1 MTRII
6 RAWNLKTNL
15 ELEYDMNL
23 PTIQQNTTLQQAVDA
38 KDLHQ
43 ALGLH
48 PAKWS
53 EWSKNNITNNPFALE
68 GKDYEVYNPEL
79 NTQGGRPTTNY
90 LLSIEFAKKLAMQV
104 RTEIGE
110 QIRNYFLECERR
122 AQQPVIALPDF
133 TNPVEAARAFADQYE
148 AKQIAQEQ
156 LAIAQPKAAALDFIS
171 SAVNSLNARDT
182 AKTLGIQ
189 PQKFNKWCITH
200 NWMYRDGK
208 DKLQMCSNRLQQGYM
223 EQRPVT
229 YTVPVNRN
237 GAMFYETRA
246 TTQPLFTAK
255 GLTRLASI
263 FSIVHEV
270 A

>member
-1 MTRII
+1 
-6 RAWNLKTNL
+6 
-15 ELEYDMNL
+15 MNL
-23 PTIQQNTTLQQAVDA
+23 PTIQQNQGLHIKQSVDA
-38 KDLHQ
+38 RELYQ
-43 ALGLH
+43 ALGLD
-48 PAKWS
+48 KSQWS
-53 EWSKNNITNNPFALE
+53 RWHKQNIAENPFAIDGEDFE
-68 GKDYEVYNPEL
+68 GFDMMSNG
-79 NTQGGRPTTNY
+79 NWTQNY
-90 LLSIEFAKKLAMQV
+90 VLSIDFAKKLAMQV
-104 RTEIGE
+104 RTEKGE
-110 QIRNYFLECERR
+110 QVRDYFLECERK
-122 AQQPVIALPDF
+122 ASQPVIALPDF

-171 SAVNSLNARDT
+171 SAVSSLNARDT

-189 PQKFNKWCITH
+189 PQKFNKWCIAH

-208 DKLQMCSNRLQQGYM
+208 DKLQMCSKRLQQGYM

-255 GLTRLASI
+255 GLTHLASI

>member
-1 MTRII
+1 M
-6 RAWNLKTNL
+6 K
-15 ELEYDMNL
+15 L
-23 PTIQQNTTLQQAVDA
+23 PTIQQNQGLHIKQSVDA
-38 KDLHQ
+38 RELYQ
-43 ALGLH
+43 ALGLD
-48 PAKWS
+48 KSQWS
-53 EWSKNNITNNPFALE
+53 RWHKQNIAENPFAIDGEDFE
-68 GKDYEVYNPEL
+68 GFDMMSNG
-79 NTQGGRPTTNY
+79 NWTQNY
-90 LLSIEFAKKLAMQV
+90 VLSIDFAKKLAMQV
-104 RTEIGE
+104 RTEKGE
-110 QIRNYFLECERR
+110 QVRDYFLECERK
-122 AQQPVIALPDF
+122 ASQPVIALPDF

-156 LAIAQPKAAALDFIS
+156 LAIAQPKAAALDFIT

-189 PQKFNKWCITH
+189 PQKFNKWCIAH
-200 NWMYRDGK
+200 NWMYRDNK
-208 DKLQMCSNRLQQGYM
+208 EKLQMCSKRLQQGYM

-246 TTQPLFTAK
+246 TTQPMFTAK